1 MLLLIEGME
10 AGDHLTPLSLCF
22 GFQQVL
28 RNITTKQKGTALKPI
43 TLFQNWRFWRA
54 S

>member
-10 AGDHLTPLSLCF
+10 AGDHFTPLSLRF

-28 RNITTKQKGTALKPI
+28 RNITIKQKYTTLKPI
-43 TLFQNWRFWRA
+43 TLFQNWSFFE
-54 S
+54 SQ

>member
-10 AGDHLTPLSLCF
+10 AGNHFTPLSLCF

-28 RNITTKQKGTALKPI
+28 RNITLKSI
-43 TLFQNWRFWRA
+43 TLFQNWSFFESQLRF
-54 S
+54 SS